1 MPQHKGAVR
10 RVRLSEKRRSANKGT
25 KVELRKM
32 LKEFDGAE
40 TKSAESLRAIQSR
53 LDKLAKKGLIHK
65 NYTANKM
72 SKLAKSV
79 KAQPVKAKA

>member
-10 RVRLSEKRRSANKGT
+10 RVRLSEKRRTANKGH

-32 LKEFDGAE
+32 LKEFDGAAQ
-40 TKSAESLRAIQSR
+40 KSAESLSTLQSR

-65 NYTANKM
+65 NFAANKK
-72 SKLAKSV
+72 SKLAR
-79 KAQPVKAKA
+79 AATAKVSG

>member
-10 RVRLSEKRRSANKGT
+10 RVRLSEKRRVANKGS

-32 LKEFDGAE
+32 MKEMASGA
-40 TKSAESLRAIQSR
+40 KSAENVRALQSK

-65 NYTANKM
+65 NFAANKK
-72 SKLAKSV
+72 SKLAQSV
-79 KAQPVKAKA
+79 KAGA